1 MARNTVD
8 VEEFVSYFPHFRGV
22 FQLYND
28 VSQKKNPRF
37 ARNFRG
43 ILSFRGILGFP
54 KSGATRTYGYGNMRI
69 NCVCPY
75 HFGSYQRTVSSL
87 SNRLM

>member
-28 VSQKKNPRF
+28 VYLKKNPRF

-54 KSGATRTYGYGNMRI
+54 ESGAHVRAG
-69 NCVCPY
+69 
-75 HFGSYQRTVSSL
+75 TVT
-87 SNRLM
+87 

>member
-28 VSQKKNPRF
+28 VYLKKKSALRAEF
-37 ARNFRG
+37 QGFTEFWGFTGISEIRG
-43 ILSFRGILGFP
+43 NL
-54 KSGATRTYGYGNMRI
+54 
-69 NCVCPY
+69 
-75 HFGSYQRTVSSL
+75 
-87 SNRLM
+87 